1 MSARIPASDSLVA
14 PLALAGAVVF
24 WGTSFVATKIALT
37 ALTPLIVIWLR
48 MVVASLVFA
57 PFWARVPRPTTRAG
71 DWRWLLGITICIPGL
86 YYLCEGYAVRYTTSG
101 QAGVVSA
108 ILPLLVG
115 AAAWLWLGERL
126 SPRWGGAIALSLVG
140 VALLS
145 LTGTSTEAAPDP
157 VLGNLLELGAMVS
170 AAVSMVGVKRLSDR
184 YPPWFLT
191 GLQAAVGVVFFAPAV
206 FVDGFDQLARV
217 PLLVWGCIVYLG
229 VAVSLGAFG
238 LYNLALSRLPAG
250 RAALAINLVP
260 VVALFAGWLV
270 RGEALTAAQLLGAG
284 LIVAAVVAV
293 EFRPTR

>member
-1 MSARIPASDSLVA
+1 MFARKNLSDALA

-37 ALTPLIVIWLR
+37 ALAPMTVIWLR
-48 MVVASLVFA
+48 MIVASLFFA
-57 PFWARVPRPTTRAG
+57 PFWARVPRPAQQAG

-126 SPRWGGAIALSLVG
+126 SPRWGGAIALSLLG

-145 LTGTSTEAAPDP
+145 LTGASTEAAPNP
-157 VLGNLLELGAMVS
+157 GLGNLLEFGAMLS
-170 AAVSMVGVKRLSDR
+170 AAISMVGVKRLSAR
-184 YPPWFLT
+184 YPAWFLT
-191 GLQAAVGVVFFAPAV
+191 GLQAAVGVVFFAPAAIA
-206 FVDGFDQLARV
+206 DGFGQLAQA
-217 PLLVWGCIVYLG
+217 PAIVWGCIVYLG

-260 VVALFAGWLV
+260 VVALLAGWLV
-270 RGEALTAAQLLGAG
+270 RGEALNAAQVFGAG
-284 LIVAAVVAV
+284 LIVVAVVAV
-293 EFRPTR
+293 EFRARP